1 MHIIAIK
8 MLIGDKAKYF
18 GLVFGIM
25 FATLLMSQQV
35 SIFIGLLSRTANQ
48 ITDIS
53 ESDVWVT
60 SPEVNYFD
68 EIVPLK
74 SFELYKIR
82 GIPGVK
88 WAVPL
93 FKGLGTIKTNGKI
106 QQVIL
111 FGVDDYSLVGK
122 PPKMLEGKW
131 INIKEP
137 DSLIMDKAGWEYIW
151 PNQPVELGKVIELNE
166 NRAKISGICEASPP
180 FMTFPV
186 VFTKFSNIRKYIP
199 QGRKHTSFIIVKAND
214 NISPKELSKRIT
226 EATGLQA
233 LTTSEFKSR
242 SINHYLK
249 KTGIPINFGITV
261 ALGFLVGTIITAQ
274 TLYIFVIEN
283 IKKFGVLKAIGTTNI
298 QIISMVLI
306 QTAAVGLIGF
316 SLGIGLAALFFES
329 TSDLNAMRGF
339 FLHPQV
345 VMGTAATISVILI
358 LSALISIRKV
368 LSIDPATIFRGA

>member
-35 SIFIGLLSRTANQ
+35 SLFIGILNRTANQ

-60 SPEVNYFD
+60 SPEVRYFD
-68 EIVPLK
+68 EIVPLP

-82 GIPGVK
+82 GISGVK

-93 FKGLGTIKTNGKI
+93 FKGMGTIKTNGNL

-111 FGVDDYSLVGK
+111 IGVDDYSLVGK
-122 PPKMLEGKW
+122 PPKMLAGKW
-131 INIKEP
+131 QDLKRPNA
-137 DSLIMDKAGWEYIW
+137 LIMDKAGWEYIW
-151 PNQPVELGKVIELNE
+151 PGRSIELGQVVELNE
-166 NRAKISGICEASPP
+166 NRAQIDGICEASPP

-186 VFTKFSNIRKYIP
+186 VFTKFSDVRKYVP
-199 QGRKHTSFIIVKAND
+199 QGRKDTSFIVVKSND
-214 NISPKELSKRIT
+214 DTTPEELSRRIT
-226 EATGLQA
+226 KATGLQA
-233 LTTSEFKSR
+233 LTTKEFRAR

-283 IKKFGVLKAIGTTNI
+283 IKKFGVLKAIGTTNK

-316 SLGIGLAALFFES
+316 SLGIGLTALFFES
-329 TSDLNAMRGF
+329 TADLNAMRGF
-339 FLHPQV
+339 YLPIQV
-345 VMGTAATISVILI
+345 VIGTAATIAIILC